1 MKRLTLKNLV
11 GITVV
16 LVLLISLFTSAE
28 SSNTKT
34 IRLGVNLEL
43 SGSVAQFGQRNLEG
57 LKMAIEEINSK
68 GGVLGKKIE
77 LVIYDNKSDK
87 TEALNVATK
96 LATKENVFAMLGP
109 VTSGANK
116 ISLCCCAAL

>member
-68 GGVLGKKIE
+68 GGVLGKK
-77 LVIYDNKSDK
+77 
-87 TEALNVATK
+87 LN
-96 LATKENVFAMLGP
+96 L
-109 VTSGANK
+109 
-116 ISLCCCAAL
+116 